1 MNISVLGCGR
11 WGSFLAWYHSAKND
25 VTLWGREGS
34 RSLAA
39 LRETGGN
46 RYLKLPERVCLTSDL
61 GAALESAQLVVIS
74 ISAQELRALA
84 RCIQAY
90 PVAGK
95 TFILCMKGLECGTGD
110 RLTQVFRSEVTQPVS
125 VAVWVGPGHV
135 EDFIVE
141 TMSTDLIRLYKGGD
155 LVGTEVGAAAKNV
168 IGIAAGMLDG
178 KGLSSLKGSL
188 MARGAREIARLI
200 RAMGGNEL
208 SAYGLCHL
216 GDYEATLF
224 SSHSHNRQF
233 GESYIKGEPYG
244 SLAEGVPTVRAL
256 VELGARYGVELPICN
271 TIYAI
276 LYEEADADAALR
288 TLFTRSVKGEFDS

>member
-125 VAVWVGPGHV
+125 VAVWVGPG
-135 EDFIVE
+135 
-141 TMSTDLIRLYKGGD
+141 T
-155 LVGTEVGAAAKNV
+155 
-168 IGIAAGMLDG
+168 
-178 KGLSSLKGSL
+178 
-188 MARGAREIARLI
+188 
-200 RAMGGNEL
+200 
-208 SAYGLCHL
+208 
-216 GDYEATLF
+216 
-224 SSHSHNRQF
+224 
-233 GESYIKGEPYG
+233 
-244 SLAEGVPTVRAL
+244 
-256 VELGARYGVELPICN
+256 
-271 TIYAI
+271 
-276 LYEEADADAALR
+276 
-288 TLFTRSVKGEFDS
+288 

>member
-11 WGSFLAWYHSAKND
+11 WGSFLAWYHSAKDD

-84 RCIQAY
+84 RWIQAY

-110 RLTQVFRSEVTQPVS
+110 RLTQVFR
-125 VAVWVGPGHV
+125 
-135 EDFIVE
+135 
-141 TMSTDLIRLYKGGD
+141 RRGD
-155 LVGTEVGAAAKNV
+155 A
-168 IGIAAGMLDG
+168 
-178 KGLSSLKGSL
+178 
-188 MARGAREIARLI
+188 ARLGC
-200 RAMGGNEL
+200 RMGGPRARRGFYSRRSQLYGCGFRRPDGGGFHCGNDEHRPHPPIQRRRPCGNRGWSRGEKCDRHCGGHAGRQRPFQL
-208 SAYGLCHL
+208 ERFTDGAGRAGDRRGSSAPWAETSFPHTGCATWATH
-216 GDYEATLF
+216 EATLF

-256 VELGARYGVELPICN
+256 VELGG
-271 TIYAI
+271 
-276 LYEEADADAALR
+276 ALWSG
-288 TLFTRSVKGEFDS
+288 TSYL